1 MLNYELCIGG
11 IYTKTKY
18 VDIKNKTTICKTQP
32 TDNEINF
39 LRIILLNQLQTQ
51 VKNENPHIMQ

>member
-1 MLNYELCIGG
+1 MNYAQVA
-11 IYTKTKY
+11 YTIPKLSRY

-51 VKNENPHIMQ
+51 VKNENPHLMQ